1 MSASR
6 ARDVVEAASFHRGA
20 CMVRMGDGGGV
31 DALRGYLRAYPEGR
45 FKRQATDLVE
55 QAAAKR

>member
-1 MSASR
+1 
-6 ARDVVEAASFHRGA
+6 VIEAATFNRAA
-20 CMVRMGDGGGV
+20 CMVRIGDGGGV
-31 DALRGYLRAYPEGR
+31 DALRGYLRSYPEGR